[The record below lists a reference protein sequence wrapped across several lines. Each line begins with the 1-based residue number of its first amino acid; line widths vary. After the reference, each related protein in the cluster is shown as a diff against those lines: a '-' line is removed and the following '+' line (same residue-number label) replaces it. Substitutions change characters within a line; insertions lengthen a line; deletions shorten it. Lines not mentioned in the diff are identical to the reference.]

1 MSQALAQSSIQSQ
14 SIFLSEQ
21 AWKNCSPHFP
31 VQGRASIESCG
42 FGGLYRREK
51 GECARFSLSSLQS
64 NYPEQYGA
72 ALESCA
78 QLNGSNFDDQC
89 DKCVGGISNL
99 IDAIIVDL
107 GVQGDD
113 EEEKMCSIA
122 SVIAAASAGIGNST
136 WVDNFYGCLP
146 AMDTEG
152 QINFSLFF
160 SFTNLSY

>member
-1 MSQALAQSSIQSQ
+1 M
-14 SIFLSEQ
+14 
-21 AWKNCSPHFP
+21 
-31 VQGRASIESCG
+31 
-42 FGGLYRREK
+42 
-51 GECARFSLSSLQS
+51 
-64 NYPEQYGA
+64 
-72 ALESCA
+72 
-78 QLNGSNFDDQC
+78 
-89 DKCVGGISNL
+89 
-99 IDAIIVDL
+99 DL